1 MAHSPPPTGDRDA
14 EQLSVGPGLTLRA
27 LLIGVALLVVANI
40 WMKYAALITV
50 SAQITMSVPPI
61 PALMGLVVLLALG
74 ALVRQ
79 MAPRLALNRAEM
91 LVIYV
96 FLTLSVALTSG
107 GALREFMPELTAL
120 EYFASPENGWA
131 EYVQYQPDWLFPK
144 GEEVVRGY
152 YEGTEAGVPWGAWV
166 GPLAAWSVMFL
177 LMLGGLVCLGVLF
190 YDEWAGSERLQF
202 QLTELPLS
210 MTSSGREGGRGR
222 GIPQLWR
229 DPVMW
234 TGFSLAALHNLMNIA
249 NAFNPAVPALG
260 LSYPIGGLFT
270 ERPWTALNDV
280 IMHHRPEVL
289 GFGYLMPQEVVVSS
303 LIFYALIEA
312 ESVAALAMGYDIP
325 YFPHFESQAAGAFGA
340 LALIV
345 TWTARHAL
353 VRAFRDAFR
362 GEGPAVKRWA
372 VYGFLASIVGVW
384 LWWRVA
390 GMSTITILMFFG
402 LLLLMALAYARIRAQ
417 TGLPL
422 QWGYPVT
429 QANRT
434 IVWTFG
440 SDFLKRFGGLPNL
453 TMLYTGWFL
462 TRGYLPNL
470 SAYGFE
476 GLHIAREARVRWREM
491 LTVLLLAIVLGMVV
505 SYVVQ
510 LDTYYDLGANFL
522 EGGTH
527 TGGMRVSAAK
537 YGFSQLEDAATT
549 GIPRDNLTIIATV
562 WGALATVVLMA
573 LRHRFLRFP
582 LHHLGFIIGTV
593 RGYRAWGGLM
603 FAAIIKTIAVT
614 LGGVSLYRRLIPGA
628 VGVVLGHF
636 IVGGGVW
643 SVVALFGGEAYRA
656 YQIWFG

>member
-1 MAHSPPPTGDRDA
+1 MAHHSDPADDQQPTAPAAR
-14 EQLSVGPGLTLRA
+14 QGLTLRA
-27 LLIGVALLVVANI
+27 VLIGVVLLILANI

-74 ALVRQ
+74 ALVRRI
-79 MAPRLALNRAEM
+79 APRLALSRAEL
-91 LVIYV
+91 LVVYV

-131 EYVQYQPDWLFPK
+131 EYVQYQPDWLFPH
-144 GEEVVRGY
+144 GAEVVRGY
-152 YEGTEAGVPWGAWV
+152 YEGTEAGVPWQAWLV
-166 GPLAAWSVMFL
+166 PLSAWSVFFL
-177 LMLGGLVCLGVLF
+177 LMLGGLICVGVLF
-190 YDEWAGSERLQF
+190 YDEWAYSERLQF

-210 MTSSGREGGRGR
+210 MTAPKHQDRR
-222 GIPQLWR
+222 IPQLWH

-234 TGFSLAALHNLMNIA
+234 TGFGLAALHNLMNIT

-260 LSYPIGGLFT
+260 LSYPLGQLFT
-270 ERPWTALNDV
+270 EQPWTALNDV
-280 IMHHRPEVL
+280 ILHHRPEVL

-303 LIFYALIEA
+303 LVFYALIEA
-312 ESVAALAMGYDIP
+312 ESVGALAMGYDIP
-325 YFPHFESQAAGAFGA
+325 QFPHFESQAAGAFVA
-340 LALIV
+340 LALLV
-345 TWTARHAL
+345 TWTARHSL
-353 VRAFRDAFR
+353 LRSIRGAFT
-362 GEGPAVKRWA
+362 GEAPPVKRWA
-372 VYGFLASIVGVW
+372 VYGLIVSIAGVW
-384 LWWRVA
+384 GWWWLA
-390 GMSTITILMFFG
+390 GMSSLTILMFFG

-429 QANRT
+429 QANRV

-440 SDFLKRFGGLPNL
+440 SDFLKRLGGLPNL
-453 TMLYTGWFL
+453 VMLYTGWFL

-476 GLHIAREARVRWREM
+476 GLHIAREAKVRWREI
-491 LTVLLLAIVLGMVV
+491 LVILLLAIVLGMAV

-537 YGFSQLEDAATT
+537 YGFSRMRDAAKS
-549 GIPRDNLTIIATV
+549 GIPPNRGKMLAVVWGLVATV
-562 WGALATVVLMA
+562 ILTVV
-573 LRHRFLRFP
+573 RHRFLRFP
-582 LHHLGFIIGTV
+582 LHHLGFIIGTT

-603 FAAIIKTIAVT
+603 FAAMTKSLAVR

-643 SVVALFGGEAYRA
+643 SIVALFGGEAYRA